1 MEQEVEDSKEEL
13 KEIVDDLGRGLARF
27 FV

>member
-1 MEQEVEDSKEEL
+1 MEQEVEDSREEL